1 MYFVLYFI
9 CTRKR
14 VFILQKCRGEIM
26 GKNEKKKKE
35 EVVKES
41 FYKQVKAEMKKVKW
55 PTRKEMFKYSITTL
69 AFIVIFTGFFYL
81 IDVLFALLKGLVG

>member
-1 MYFVLYFI
+1 
-9 CTRKR
+9 
-14 VFILQKCRGEIM
+14 M